1 MLNVKNH
8 RNGSLGVPTATAVVI
23 AAMVGSGVF
32 TTLGFQV
39 AEIRS
44 TFAIMMVW
52 LVGGVIALCGA
63 FTYAELG
70 AALPRSGGEYHL
82 LRRVYTPALGFLS
95 GWVSATVGFAGPSA
109 LAAMALASYTGTFI
123 PGIPENHLAAG
134 AVLGFSLIHASSLQ
148 VGTTFQNLLT
158 VLKVGLILGF
168 VGAAFTVDQVQGI
181 TLWPQAGDAGLITGP
196 AFAIALIFVSYAYT
210 GWNAAIYIAGEIKQ
224 PSRTLPRSLL
234 LGTLTVTALYALLN
248 YVFLRTVPMDELAGQ
263 IEVGFLA
270 GVHIFG
276 EAGGQVTAAIIAG
289 LLASTVSAYVFLG
302 PRILMV
308 MGEDMPALTWLSVK
322 SQRGLPVNA
331 FVFQTLVTLAFI
343 YTSTF
348 DQVMLYASILLIANS
363 TLAVAGVYV
372 LRRNEPNLPR
382 PYLTWGYPVTP
393 AVFLAVNIW
402 TLMYVLRTRT
412 FESFVGLVILGV
424 GLTLYAAVQRLTP
437 KNNVESS

>member
-8 RNGSLGVPTATAVVI
+8 RNGSLGMPTATAVVI

-39 AEIRS
+39 VEIRS

-52 LVGGVIALCGA
+52 LVGGVVALCGA

-109 LAAMALASYTGTFI
+109 LAAMALASYTATFI

-134 AVLGFSLIHASSLQ
+134 VVLGFSLIHASSLQ

-158 VLKVGLILGF
+158 VLKVCLILGF

-181 TLWPQAGDAGLITGP
+181 TLWPQAGDVGLITGP

-210 GWNAAIYIAGEIKQ
+210 GWNAAIYVAGEIKQ

-234 LGTLTVTALYALLN
+234 LGTLAVTALYVLLN

-263 IEVGFLA
+263 VEVGFLA

-276 EAGGQVTAAIIAG
+276 EAGGQVTAGIIAG

-331 FVFQTLVTLAFI
+331 FVFQTLVTLALI

-372 LRRNEPNLPR
+372 LRMNEPNLPR
-382 PYLTWGYPVTP
+382 PYRTWGYPLTP

-402 TLMYVLRTRT
+402 TLMYVLQTRP

-424 GLTLYAAVQRLTP
+424 GLTLYAVVQRLTP
-437 KNNVESS
+437 KQ

>member
-8 RNGSLGVPTATAVVI
+8 GNGSLGVPTATAVVI

-44 TFAIMMVW
+44 TFAVMMVW

-63 FTYAELG
+63 LTYGELG

-109 LAAMALASYTGTFI
+109 LAAMALASYTATFI

-134 AVLGFSLIHASSLQ
+134 VVLGFSLIHASSLQ

-168 VGAAFTVDQVQGI
+168 VGAAFTVDQVPGI
-181 TLWPQAGDAGLITGP
+181 TLWPQTGDAGLITGP
-196 AFAIALIFVSYAYT
+196 AFAVALIFVSYAYT
-210 GWNAAIYIAGEIKQ
+210 GWNAAIYVAGEIKQ

-234 LGTLTVTALYALLN
+234 LGTLAVTALYVLLN

-270 GVHIFG
+270 GVQIFG
-276 EAGGQVTAAIIAG
+276 EAGGQTTAAIIAG
-289 LLASTVSAYVFLG
+289 LLASTVSAYIFLG

-331 FVFQTLVTLAFI
+331 FVFQTLVTLALI

-372 LRRNEPNLPR
+372 LRMNEPNLPR
-382 PYLTWGYPVTP
+382 PYRTWGYPVTP

-402 TLMYVLRTRT
+402 TLMYVLQTRP

-424 GLTLYAAVQRLTP
+424 GLTLYAVVQRLTP
-437 KNNVESS
+437 KQ

>member
-63 FTYAELG
+63 FTYGELG

-109 LAAMALASYTGTFI
+109 LAAMALASYTATFI

-134 AVLGFSLIHASSLQ
+134 VVLGFSLIHASSLQ

-181 TLWPQAGDAGLITGP
+181 TLWPQAGDVGLITGP

-210 GWNAAIYIAGEIKQ
+210 GWNAAIYVAGEIKQ

-234 LGTLTVTALYALLN
+234 LGTLAVTALYALLN

-331 FVFQTLVTLAFI
+331 FIFQTLVTLAFI

-372 LRRNEPNLPR
+372 LRMNEPNLPR
-382 PYLTWGYPVTP
+382 PYRTWGYPVTP
-393 AVFLAVNIW
+393 AIFLAVNIW
-402 TLMYVLRTRT
+402 TLMYVLQTRP

-424 GLTLYAAVQRLTP
+424 GLTLYAVVQRLTP
-437 KNNVESS
+437 KQ

>member
-109 LAAMALASYTGTFI
+109 LAAMALASYTATFI

-382 PYLTWGYPVTP
+382 PYRTWGYPVTP

-424 GLTLYAAVQRLTP
+424 GLTLYAAVQRLTH

>member
-52 LVGGVIALCGA
+52 LVGGVVALCGA
-63 FTYAELG
+63 LTYGELG

-109 LAAMALASYTGTFI
+109 LAAMALASYTATFI

-134 AVLGFSLIHASSLQ
+134 VVLGFSLIHASSLQ
-148 VGTTFQNLLT
+148 AGTTFQNLLT
-158 VLKVGLILGF
+158 VLKVCLILGF

-181 TLWPQAGDAGLITGP
+181 TLWPQAGDVGLITGP

-210 GWNAAIYIAGEIKQ
+210 GWNAAIYVAGEIKQ

-234 LGTLTVTALYALLN
+234 LGTLAVTALYALLN

-372 LRRNEPNLPR
+372 LRMNEPNLPR
-382 PYLTWGYPVTP
+382 PYRTWGYPVTP

-437 KNNVESS
+437 K

>member
-8 RNGSLGVPTATAVVI
+8 GNGSLGVPTATAVVI

-44 TFAIMMVW
+44 TFAVMMVW

-63 FTYAELG
+63 LTYGELG

-109 LAAMALASYTGTFI
+109 LAAMALASYTATFI

-134 AVLGFSLIHASSLQ
+134 VVLGFSLIHASSLQ

-168 VGAAFTVDQVQGI
+168 VGAAFTVDQVPGI
-181 TLWPQAGDAGLITGP
+181 TLWPQTGDAGLITGP
-196 AFAIALIFVSYAYT
+196 AFAVALIFVSYAYT
-210 GWNAAIYIAGEIKQ
+210 GWNAAIYVAGEIKQ

-234 LGTLTVTALYALLN
+234 LGTLAVTALYVLLN

-270 GVHIFG
+270 GVQIFG
-276 EAGGQVTAAIIAG
+276 EAGGQTTAAIIAG
-289 LLASTVSAYVFLG
+289 LLAATVSAYIFLG

-331 FVFQTLVTLAFI
+331 FVYQTLVTLALI

-372 LRRNEPNLPR
+372 LRVNEPNLPR
-382 PYLTWGYPVTP
+382 PYRTWGYPVTP

-402 TLMYVLRTRT
+402 TLMYVLQTRP
-412 FESFVGLVILGV
+412 FESFVGFVILGV
-424 GLTLYAAVQRLTP
+424 GLTLYAVVQRLTP
-437 KNNVESS
+437 KQ

>member
-8 RNGSLGVPTATAVVI
+8 GNGSLGVPTATAVVI

-44 TFAIMMVW
+44 TFAVMMVW

-63 FTYAELG
+63 LTYGELG

-109 LAAMALASYTGTFI
+109 LAAMALASYTATFI

-134 AVLGFSLIHASSLQ
+134 VVLGFSLIHASSLQ

-168 VGAAFTVDQVQGI
+168 VVAAFTVDQVPGI
-181 TLWPQAGDAGLITGP
+181 TFWPQTGDVGLITGP
-196 AFAIALIFVSYAYT
+196 AFAVALIFVSYAYT
-210 GWNAAIYIAGEIKQ
+210 GWNAAIYVAGEIKQ

-234 LGTLTVTALYALLN
+234 LGTLAVTALYVLLN

-270 GVHIFG
+270 GVQIFG
-276 EAGGQVTAAIIAG
+276 EAGGQTTAAIIAG
-289 LLASTVSAYVFLG
+289 LLASTVSAYIFLG

-331 FVFQTLVTLAFI
+331 FVFQTLVTLALI

-372 LRRNEPNLPR
+372 LRVNEPNLPR
-382 PYLTWGYPVTP
+382 PYRTWGYPVTP

-402 TLMYVLRTRT
+402 TLMYVLQTRP

-424 GLTLYAAVQRLTP
+424 GLTLYAVVQRLTP
-437 KNNVESS
+437 KQ

>member
-8 RNGSLGVPTATAVVI
+8 GNGSLGVPTATAVVI

-44 TFAIMMVW
+44 TFAVMMVW

-63 FTYAELG
+63 LTYGELG

-109 LAAMALASYTGTFI
+109 LAAMALASYTATFI

-134 AVLGFSLIHASSLQ
+134 VVLGFSLIHASSLQ

-168 VGAAFTVDQVQGI
+168 VGAAFTVDQVPGI
-181 TLWPQAGDAGLITGP
+181 TLWPQTGDAGLITGP
-196 AFAIALIFVSYAYT
+196 AFAVALIFVSYAYT

-234 LGTLTVTALYALLN
+234 LGTLAVTALYVLLN

-270 GVHIFG
+270 GVQIFG
-276 EAGGQVTAAIIAG
+276 EAGGQTTAAIIAG
-289 LLASTVSAYVFLG
+289 LLASTVSAYIFLG

-331 FVFQTLVTLAFI
+331 FVFQTLVTLALI

-372 LRRNEPNLPR
+372 LRVNEPNLPR
-382 PYLTWGYPVTP
+382 PYRTWGYPVTP

-402 TLMYVLRTRT
+402 TLMYVLQTRP

-424 GLTLYAAVQRLTP
+424 GLTLYAVVQRLTP
-437 KNNVESS
+437 KQ

>member
-1 MLNVKNH
+1 
-8 RNGSLGVPTATAVVI
+8 
-23 AAMVGSGVF
+23 
-32 TTLGFQV
+32 
-39 AEIRS
+39 
-44 TFAIMMVW
+44 
-52 LVGGVIALCGA
+52 
-63 FTYAELG
+63 
-70 AALPRSGGEYHL
+70 
-82 LRRVYTPALGFLS
+82 
-95 GWVSATVGFAGPSA
+95 
-109 LAAMALASYTGTFI
+109 
-123 PGIPENHLAAG
+123 
-134 AVLGFSLIHASSLQ
+134 
-148 VGTTFQNLLT
+148 
-158 VLKVGLILGF
+158 
-168 VGAAFTVDQVQGI
+168 
-181 TLWPQAGDAGLITGP
+181 
-196 AFAIALIFVSYAYT
+196 
-210 GWNAAIYIAGEIKQ
+210 
-224 PSRTLPRSLL
+224 
-234 LGTLTVTALYALLN
+234 VTALYALLN

-331 FVFQTLVTLAFI
+331 FIFQTLVTLAFI

-382 PYLTWGYPVTP
+382 PYRTWGYPVTP
-393 AVFLAVNIW
+393 AIFLAVNIW

-437 KNNVESS
+437 KNNVETS

>member
-63 FTYAELG
+63 LTYGELG

-109 LAAMALASYTGTFI
+109 LAAMALASYTATFI

-134 AVLGFSLIHASSLQ
+134 VVLGFSLIHASSLQ
-148 VGTTFQNLLT
+148 AGTTFQNLLT
-158 VLKVGLILGF
+158 VLKVCLILGF

-181 TLWPQAGDAGLITGP
+181 TLWPQAGDVGLITGP

-234 LGTLTVTALYALLN
+234 LGTLAVTALYALLN

-331 FVFQTLVTLAFI
+331 FIFQTLVTLAFI

-372 LRRNEPNLPR
+372 LRINEPNLPR
-382 PYLTWGYPVTP
+382 PYRTWGYPVTP

-424 GLTLYAAVQRLTP
+424 GLALYAAVQRLTP
-437 KNNVESS
+437 KNNAEVS

>member
-44 TFAIMMVW
+44 TFAVMMVW

-181 TLWPQAGDAGLITGP
+181 TLWPQAGDVGLITGP

-234 LGTLTVTALYALLN
+234 LGTLAVTALYALLN

-270 GVHIFG
+270 GVQIFG
-276 EAGGQVTAAIIAG
+276 EAGGQTTAAIIAG
-289 LLASTVSAYVFLG
+289 LLASTVSAYIFLG

-382 PYLTWGYPVTP
+382 PYRTWGYPVTP

>member
-8 RNGSLGVPTATAVVI
+8 RNGSLGMPTATAVVI

-39 AEIRS
+39 VEIRS

-52 LVGGVIALCGA
+52 LVGGVVALCGA

-109 LAAMALASYTGTFI
+109 LAAMALASYTATFI

-134 AVLGFSLIHASSLQ
+134 VVLGFSLIHASSLQ

-158 VLKVGLILGF
+158 VLKVCLILGF

-181 TLWPQAGDAGLITGP
+181 TLWPQAGDVGLITGP

-210 GWNAAIYIAGEIKQ
+210 GWNAAIYVAGEIKQ

-234 LGTLTVTALYALLN
+234 LGTLAVTALYALLN

-331 FVFQTLVTLAFI
+331 FIFQTLVTLAFI

-372 LRRNEPNLPR
+372 LRMNEPNLPR
-382 PYLTWGYPVTP
+382 PYRTWGYPVTP

-402 TLMYVLRTRT
+402 TLMYVLQTRP

-424 GLTLYAAVQRLTP
+424 GLTLYAVVQRLTP
-437 KNNVESS
+437 KQ

>member
-109 LAAMALASYTGTFI
+109 LAAMALASYTATFI

-134 AVLGFSLIHASSLQ
+134 VVLGFSLIHASSLQ

-382 PYLTWGYPVTP
+382 PYRTWGYPVTP

>member
-8 RNGSLGVPTATAVVI
+8 RNASLGVPTASAVVI

-63 FTYAELG
+63 FTYGELG

-109 LAAMALASYTGTFI
+109 LAAMALASYTATFV

-134 AVLGFSLIHASSLQ
+134 VVLGFSLIHASSLQ

-158 VLKVGLILGF
+158 VLKVCLILGF

-181 TLWPQAGDAGLITGP
+181 TLWPQAGDVGLITGP
-196 AFAIALIFVSYAYT
+196 SFAIALIFVSYAYT
-210 GWNAAIYIAGEIKQ
+210 GWNAAIYVAGEIKQ

-234 LGTLTVTALYALLN
+234 VGTLTVTALYALLN

-372 LRRNEPNLPR
+372 LRMNEPNLPR
-382 PYLTWGYPVTP
+382 PYRTWGYPVTP
-393 AVFLAVNIW
+393 AIFLAVNIW

-437 KNNVESS
+437 KNNVEVP

>member
-52 LVGGVIALCGA
+52 LVGGVVALCGA
-63 FTYAELG
+63 FTYGELG

-109 LAAMALASYTGTFI
+109 LAAMALASYTATFI

-134 AVLGFSLIHASSLQ
+134 VVLGFSLIHASSLQ
-148 VGTTFQNLLT
+148 AGTTFQNLLT
-158 VLKVGLILGF
+158 VLKVCLILGF

-181 TLWPQAGDAGLITGP
+181 TLWPQAGDVGLITGP

-210 GWNAAIYIAGEIKQ
+210 GWNAAIYVAGEIKQ

-234 LGTLTVTALYALLN
+234 LGTLAVTALYALLN

-372 LRRNEPNLPR
+372 LRINEPNLPR
-382 PYLTWGYPVTP
+382 PYRTWGYPVTP

-424 GLTLYAAVQRLTP
+424 GLALYAAVQRLTP
-437 KNNVESS
+437 KNNAEVS

>member
-1 MLNVKNH
+1 
-8 RNGSLGVPTATAVVI
+8 
-23 AAMVGSGVF
+23 
-32 TTLGFQV
+32 
-39 AEIRS
+39 
-44 TFAIMMVW
+44 
-52 LVGGVIALCGA
+52 
-63 FTYAELG
+63 
-70 AALPRSGGEYHL
+70 
-82 LRRVYTPALGFLS
+82 
-95 GWVSATVGFAGPSA
+95 
-109 LAAMALASYTGTFI
+109 
-123 PGIPENHLAAG
+123 
-134 AVLGFSLIHASSLQ
+134 
-148 VGTTFQNLLT
+148 
-158 VLKVGLILGF
+158 
-168 VGAAFTVDQVQGI
+168 
-181 TLWPQAGDAGLITGP
+181 
-196 AFAIALIFVSYAYT
+196 
-210 GWNAAIYIAGEIKQ
+210 
-224 PSRTLPRSLL
+224 
-234 LGTLTVTALYALLN
+234 
-248 YVFLRTVPMDELAGQ
+248 MDELAGQ

-372 LRRNEPNLPR
+372 LRMNEPNLPR
-382 PYLTWGYPVTP
+382 PYRTWGYPVTP
-393 AVFLAVNIW
+393 AIFLAVNIW

-437 KNNVESS
+437 KNNAEVS

>member
-109 LAAMALASYTGTFI
+109 LAAMALASYTATFI

-134 AVLGFSLIHASSLQ
+134 VVLGFSLIHASSLQ

-234 LGTLTVTALYALLN
+234 LGTLAVTALYALLN

-372 LRRNEPNLPR
+372 LRMNEPNLPR
-382 PYLTWGYPVTP
+382 PYRTWGYPVTP

-424 GLTLYAAVQRLTP
+424 GLTLYATVQRLTP
-437 KNNVESS
+437 KNNVETS

>member
-8 RNGSLGVPTATAVVI
+8 GNGSLGVPTATAVVI

-44 TFAIMMVW
+44 TFAVMMVW

-63 FTYAELG
+63 LTYGELG

-109 LAAMALASYTGTFI
+109 LAAMALASYTATFI
-123 PGIPENHLAAG
+123 PGISENHLAAG
-134 AVLGFSLIHASSLQ
+134 VVLGFSLIHASSLQ

-168 VGAAFTVDQVQGI
+168 VVAAFTVDQVPGI
-181 TLWPQAGDAGLITGP
+181 TFWPQTGDVGLITGP
-196 AFAIALIFVSYAYT
+196 AFAVALIFVSYAYT
-210 GWNAAIYIAGEIKQ
+210 GWNAAIYVAGEIKQ

-234 LGTLTVTALYALLN
+234 LGTLAVTALYVLLN

-270 GVHIFG
+270 GVQIFG
-276 EAGGQVTAAIIAG
+276 EAGGQTTAAIIAG
-289 LLASTVSAYVFLG
+289 LLASTVSAYIFLG

-331 FVFQTLVTLAFI
+331 FVFQTLVTLALI

-372 LRRNEPNLPR
+372 LRVNEPNLPR
-382 PYLTWGYPVTP
+382 PYRTWGYPVTP

-402 TLMYVLRTRT
+402 TLMYVLQTRP

-424 GLTLYAAVQRLTP
+424 GLTLYAVVQRLTP
-437 KNNVESS
+437 KQ

>member
-63 FTYAELG
+63 FTYGELG

-109 LAAMALASYTGTFI
+109 LAAMALASYTATFI

-134 AVLGFSLIHASSLQ
+134 VVLGFSLIHASSLQ

-181 TLWPQAGDAGLITGP
+181 TLWPQAGDVGLITGP
-196 AFAIALIFVSYAYT
+196 ALAIALIFVSYAYT

-234 LGTLTVTALYALLN
+234 LGTLAVTALYALLN

-331 FVFQTLVTLAFI
+331 FIFQTLVTLAFI

-372 LRRNEPNLPR
+372 LRMNEPNLPR
-382 PYLTWGYPVTP
+382 PYRTWGYPVTP

-402 TLMYVLRTRT
+402 TLMYVLQTRP

-424 GLTLYAAVQRLTP
+424 GLTLYAVVQRLTP
-437 KNNVESS
+437 KQ

>member
-63 FTYAELG
+63 FTYGELG

-109 LAAMALASYTGTFI
+109 LAAMALASYTATFI

-134 AVLGFSLIHASSLQ
+134 VVLGFSLIHASSLQ

-158 VLKVGLILGF
+158 VLKVCLILGF

-181 TLWPQAGDAGLITGP
+181 TLWPQAGDVGLITGP

-210 GWNAAIYIAGEIKQ
+210 GWNAAIYVAGEIKQ

-234 LGTLTVTALYALLN
+234 LGTLAVTALYALLN

-372 LRRNEPNLPR
+372 LRINEPNLPR
-382 PYLTWGYPVTP
+382 PYRTWGYPVTP

-437 KNNVESS
+437 KNNVETS

>member
-8 RNGSLGVPTATAVVI
+8 GNGSLGVPTATAVVI

-44 TFAIMMVW
+44 TFAVMMVW

-63 FTYAELG
+63 LTYGELG

-181 TLWPQAGDAGLITGP
+181 TLWPQAGDVGLITGP

>member
-181 TLWPQAGDAGLITGP
+181 TLWPQAGDVGLITGP

>member
-63 FTYAELG
+63 FTYGELG

-109 LAAMALASYTGTFI
+109 LAAMALASYTATFI

-134 AVLGFSLIHASSLQ
+134 VVLGFSLIHASSLQ
-148 VGTTFQNLLT
+148 AGTTFQNLLT
-158 VLKVGLILGF
+158 VLKVCLILGF

-181 TLWPQAGDAGLITGP
+181 TLWPQAGDVGLITGP

-234 LGTLTVTALYALLN
+234 LGTLAVTALYALLN

-331 FVFQTLVTLAFI
+331 FIFQTLVTLAFI

-372 LRRNEPNLPR
+372 LRINEPNLPR
-382 PYLTWGYPVTP
+382 PYRTWGYPVTP

-424 GLTLYAAVQRLTP
+424 GLALYAAVQRLTP
-437 KNNVESS
+437 KNNAEVS

>member
-63 FTYAELG
+63 FTYGELG

-109 LAAMALASYTGTFI
+109 LAAMALASYTATFI

-134 AVLGFSLIHASSLQ
+134 VVLGFSLIHASSLQ

-181 TLWPQAGDAGLITGP
+181 TLWPQAGDVGLITGP

-234 LGTLTVTALYALLN
+234 LGTLAVTALYALLN

-331 FVFQTLVTLAFI
+331 FIFQTLVTLAFI

-372 LRRNEPNLPR
+372 LRMNEPNLPR
-382 PYLTWGYPVTP
+382 PYRTWGYPVTP

-437 KNNVESS
+437 KNNVETS

>member
-1 MLNVKNH
+1 LNVKNH
-8 RNGSLGVPTATAVVI
+8 GNGSLGVPTATAVVI

-44 TFAIMMVW
+44 TFAVMMVW

-63 FTYAELG
+63 LTYGELG

-82 LRRVYTPALGFLS
+82 LRRVYTPVLGFLS
-95 GWVSATVGFAGPSA
+95 GWVSATVGFAGPAA
-109 LAAMALASYTGTFI
+109 LAAMALASYTATFI
-123 PGIPENHLAAG
+123 PGIAENHLAAG
-134 AVLGFSLIHASSLQ
+134 VVLGFSLIHASSLQ

-158 VLKVGLILGF
+158 VLKVCLILVF
-168 VGAAFTVDQVQGI
+168 VGTAFTVDQVPGI
-181 TLWPQAGDAGLITGP
+181 TLWPQMGDVGLITGP
-196 AFAIALIFVSYAYT
+196 AFAVALIFVSYAYT
-210 GWNAAIYIAGEIKQ
+210 GWNAAIYVAGEIKQ

-234 LGTLTVTALYALLN
+234 LGTLAVTALYVLLN

-270 GVHIFG
+270 GVQIFG
-276 EAGGQVTAAIIAG
+276 EAGGQTTAAIIAG
-289 LLASTVSAYVFLG
+289 LLASTVSAYIFLG

-331 FVFQTLVTLAFI
+331 FVFQTLVTLALI

-372 LRRNEPNLPR
+372 LRVNEPNLPR
-382 PYLTWGYPVTP
+382 PYRTWGYPVTP

-402 TLMYVLRTRT
+402 TLMYVLQTRP

-424 GLTLYAAVQRLTP
+424 GLTLYAVVQRLTP
-437 KNNVESS
+437 KQ

>member
-63 FTYAELG
+63 FTYGELG

-181 TLWPQAGDAGLITGP
+181 TLWPQAGDVGLITGP

-234 LGTLTVTALYALLN
+234 LGTLAVTALYALLN

-331 FVFQTLVTLAFI
+331 FIFQTLVTLAFI

>member
-8 RNGSLGVPTATAVVI
+8 GNGSLGVPTATAVVI

-44 TFAIMMVW
+44 TFAVMMVW

-63 FTYAELG
+63 LTYGELG

-109 LAAMALASYTGTFI
+109 LAAMALASYTATFI

-134 AVLGFSLIHASSLQ
+134 VVLGFSLIHASSLQ

-168 VGAAFTVDQVQGI
+168 VGAAFTVDQVPGI
-181 TLWPQAGDAGLITGP
+181 TLWPQTGDVGLITGP
-196 AFAIALIFVSYAYT
+196 AFAVALIFVSYAYT
-210 GWNAAIYIAGEIKQ
+210 GWNAAIYVAGEIKQ

-234 LGTLTVTALYALLN
+234 LGTLAVTALYVMLN

-270 GVHIFG
+270 GVQIFG
-276 EAGGQVTAAIIAG
+276 EAGGQTTAAIIAG
-289 LLASTVSAYVFLG
+289 LLASTVSAYIFLG

-331 FVFQTLVTLAFI
+331 FVFQTLVTLALI

-372 LRRNEPNLPR
+372 LRVNEPNLPR
-382 PYLTWGYPVTP
+382 PYRTWGYPVTP

-402 TLMYVLRTRT
+402 TLMYVLQTRP

-424 GLTLYAAVQRLTP
+424 GLTLYAVVQRLTP
-437 KNNVESS
+437 KQ

>member
-181 TLWPQAGDAGLITGP
+181 TLWPQAGDVGLITGP

-382 PYLTWGYPVTP
+382 PYRTWGYPVTP

>member
-52 LVGGVIALCGA
+52 LVGGGIALCGA
-63 FTYAELG
+63 FTYGELG

-109 LAAMALASYTGTFI
+109 LAAMALASYTATFI

-134 AVLGFSLIHASSLQ
+134 VVLGFSLIHASSLQ

-181 TLWPQAGDAGLITGP
+181 TLWPQAGDVGLITGP

-234 LGTLTVTALYALLN
+234 LGTLAVTALYALLN

-331 FVFQTLVTLAFI
+331 FIFQTLVTLAFI

-372 LRRNEPNLPR
+372 LRMNEPNLPR
-382 PYLTWGYPVTP
+382 PYRTWGYPVTP

-402 TLMYVLRTRT
+402 TLMYVLQTRP

-424 GLTLYAAVQRLTP
+424 GLTLYAVVQRLTP
-437 KNNVESS
+437 KQ

>member
-1 MLNVKNH
+1 
-8 RNGSLGVPTATAVVI
+8 
-23 AAMVGSGVF
+23 MVGSGVF

-63 FTYAELG
+63 FTYGELG

-109 LAAMALASYTGTFI
+109 LAAMALASYTATFI

-134 AVLGFSLIHASSLQ
+134 VVLGFSLIHASSLQ
-148 VGTTFQNLLT
+148 AGTTFQNLLT

-181 TLWPQAGDAGLITGP
+181 TLWPQAGDVGLITGP

-234 LGTLTVTALYALLN
+234 LGTLAVTALYALLN

-331 FVFQTLVTLAFI
+331 FIFQTLVTLAFI

-372 LRRNEPNLPR
+372 LRMNEPNLPR
-382 PYLTWGYPVTP
+382 PYRTWGYPVTP
-393 AVFLAVNIW
+393 AIFLAVNIW

-424 GLTLYAAVQRLTP
+424 GLALYAAVQRLTP
-437 KNNVESS
+437 KNNVEVP

>member
-8 RNGSLGVPTATAVVI
+8 RNASLGVPTASAVVI

-63 FTYAELG
+63 FTYGELG

-109 LAAMALASYTGTFI
+109 LAAMALASYTATFI

-134 AVLGFSLIHASSLQ
+134 VVLGFSLIHASSLQ

-158 VLKVGLILGF
+158 VLKVCLILGF

-181 TLWPQAGDAGLITGP
+181 TLWPQAGDVGLITGP
-196 AFAIALIFVSYAYT
+196 AFAIALIFVAYAYT
-210 GWNAAIYIAGEIKQ
+210 GWNAAIYVAGEIKQ

-270 GVHIFG
+270 GVQIFG

-372 LRRNEPNLPR
+372 LRINEPNLPR
-382 PYLTWGYPVTP
+382 PYRTWGYPVTP

-424 GLTLYAAVQRLTP
+424 GLALYAAVQRLTP
-437 KNNVESS
+437 KNNVEVS

>member
-63 FTYAELG
+63 FTYGELG

-109 LAAMALASYTGTFI
+109 LAAMALASYTATFI

-134 AVLGFSLIHASSLQ
+134 VVLGFSLIHASSLQ
-148 VGTTFQNLLT
+148 AGTTFQNLLT

-181 TLWPQAGDAGLITGP
+181 TLWPQAGDVGLITGP

-210 GWNAAIYIAGEIKQ
+210 GWNAAIYVAGEIKQ

-234 LGTLTVTALYALLN
+234 LGTLAVTALYALLN

-331 FVFQTLVTLAFI
+331 FIFQTLVTLAFI

-372 LRRNEPNLPR
+372 LRMNEPNLPR
-382 PYLTWGYPVTP
+382 PYRTWGYPVTP
-393 AVFLAVNIW
+393 AIFLAVNIW

-424 GLTLYAAVQRLTP
+424 GLALYAAVQRLTP
-437 KNNVESS
+437 KNNAEVS